1 MTNLIQRTV
10 EAIGLTT
17 QEQLQAELHR
27 VASEAQH
34 TIEIITQSSQEQLRS
49 ELATVQSEAAKQAN
63 RAYEAGY
70 FDGSNG
76 NDEPVSGT
84 LASYGYSRA
93 STGKRDFTNMSHDQL
108 LNIAWILYQSNP
120 LAKRYLEIVRDHI
133 LGRGVKYTTEDI
145 DLRDIFDVFW
155 KRNKMSANL
164 KDFVPQKRSFGE
176 QCYPAF
182 VRKTDGRV
190 TLGYIDPADIEHVCT
205 HPHNALKRVA
215 VILKYDATSSKRKI
229 YRIITEDEGYVRG
242 NRVIPPQFEGK
253 LVTHNQVEIEPY
265 EQLMLEANGLTEYTG
280 SCFYYSVN
288 NASNQPRGVSDFLQ
302 VADWLDAHDETL
314 FAIADREQMAGY
326 FSWDVTLDNTN
337 EPDLKQKASEI
348 ARRVPKKGQVLVHN
362 DKEHWEMK
370 SPDLKQQASIAT
382 SDALSDLAWGM
393 LGMPK
398 TWRGIGE
405 GTNYASGLTMG
416 EPTRKSLE
424 SKQDDTKDMIVEI
437 LTFVRDQ
444 AEIAGYYTPQTKR
457 TITTPDGTERT
468 EDIEHPG
475 EFDVAMPEMSAT
487 DMGQVATAL
496 PQIVNAL
503 SVLVNDL
510 RVVSRD
516 RAAEVTAK
524 ILAEIGVKYD
534 AHEELEAVDNA
545 TEDDESDE
553 LAIADDTNKQLLGLM
568 SNGKPASA
576 DTAPS
581 NLDSVLGLNGT
592 QITAALD
599 VLAGM
604 TGGSISAIAATELL
618 VALGIDRQRVA
629 KIVSSTNVLSPV
641 KPEPEPAF
649 NGNGKDGLT

>member
-1 MTNLIQRTV
+1 MTNLIQRTF

-17 QEQLQAELHR
+17 QDQLQAELTR
-27 VASEAQH
+27 AVEAVTAQ
-34 TIEIITQSSQEQLRS
+34 T
-49 ELATVQSEAAKQAN
+49 ATEKT
-63 RAYEAGY
+63 RAYEAGFY
-70 FDGSNG
+70 DGMNG

-84 LASYGYSRA
+84 LASYGYSRV
-93 STGKRDFTNMSHDQL
+93 STGKRDFSNMSHDQL

-133 LGRGVKYTTEDI
+133 LGRGVKHTTEDEQ
-145 DLRDIFDVFW
+145 LREIFDIFW

-182 VRKTDGRV
+182 VRESDGRV
-190 TLGYIDPADIEHVCT
+190 TLGYIDPSDIEHVVT
-205 HPHNALKRVA
+205 HPQNVLKRVA
-215 VILKYDATSSKRKI
+215 VILKYDATSSRRKM

-242 NRVIPPQFEGK
+242 NRVILPKFDGK
-253 LVTHNQVEIEPY
+253 LVTHTQVEIEPY

-288 NASNQPRGVSDFLQ
+288 NVSNQPRGVSDFLQ

-326 FSWDVTLDNTN
+326 FSWDVTLDNIDETKVK
-337 EPDLKQKASEI
+337 EKASEI
-348 ARRVPKKGQVLVHN
+348 RQRIPKKGQVLVHN

-370 SPDLKQQASIAT
+370 APDLKQQASIAT

-424 SKQDDTKDMIVEI
+424 SKQDDAKDMIIEM

-457 TITTPDGTERT
+457 QITTPDGAERT
-468 EDIEHPG
+468 EAIEHPG
-475 EFDVAMPEMSAT
+475 EFDVTMPEMSAT

-524 ILAEIGVKYD
+524 ILAEIGIKYD

-545 TEDDESDE
+545 KEDDTPDD
-553 LAIADDTNKQLLGLM
+553 LATADAANKY
-568 SNGKPASA
+568 
-576 DTAPS
+576 
-581 NLDSVLGLNGT
+581 LNG
-592 QITAALD
+592 
-599 VLAGM
+599 
-604 TGGSISAIAATELL
+604 LL
-618 VALGIDRQRVA
+618 QV
-629 KIVSSTNVLSPV
+629 
-641 KPEPEPAF
+641 
-649 NGNGKDGLT
+649 NGNGKDANA